1 MAPRGRYQRGLSQ
14 AERWALHRSELIRAT
29 AEVLNERAAL
39 NVQNIVRRAG
49 KGRNTFYAH
58 FASLEQATR
67 AVESS
72 AAMMVAGRVE
82 GALRRSVAPR
92 ESLRGVIS
100 GWLAAASEAPDL
112 IGAFLSSA
120 SSSRCA
126 ALARQ
131 QLRGALEDAR
141 SAGVFS
147 GVVDEARLL
156 AAVGSFQALVRVHV
170 ERRAAADAVERVAL
184 EVLLRLFR

>member
-1 MAPRGRYQRGLSQ
+1 MAPRGLYQRGLSQ

-82 GALRRSVAPR
+82 GALRHSVAPR
-92 ESLRGVIS
+92 ERLRGVIS
-100 GWLAAASEAPDL
+100 GWLAAASESPDL

-156 AAVGSFQALVRVHV
+156 AAVGSFQALVRIHV

>member
-1 MAPRGRYQRGLSQ
+1 MAPRGLYQRGLSQ

-29 AEVLNERAAL
+29 AEVLNERTAL

-82 GALRRSVAPR
+82 GALRHSVAPR
-92 ESLRGVIS
+92 ERLRGVIS
-100 GWLAAASEAPDL
+100 GWLAVVSEFPDL

-156 AAVGSFQALVRVHV
+156 AAVGSFQALVRIHV

>member
-1 MAPRGRYQRGLSQ
+1 MAPRGLYQRGLSQ
-14 AERWALHRSELIRAT
+14 AERWALHRAELIRAT
-29 AEVLNERAAL
+29 AELINERGAI
-39 NVQNIVRRAG
+39 NVQNIARRAG

-72 AAMMVAGRVE
+72 ATMMVAGRVE
-82 GALRRSVAPR
+82 LALRRGVAPR
-92 ESLRGVIS
+92 ERLRGVIS
-100 GWLAAASEAPDL
+100 GWLAAAGEAPEL

-131 QLRGALEDAR
+131 HLRGALEEAR
-141 SAGVFS
+141 AAGMI
-147 GVVDEARLL
+147 GGAIDEARLV
-156 AAVGSFQALVRVHV
+156 AAVGSLQALVRAHV
-170 ERRAAADAVERVAL
+170 ERRAAAEVVERIAV

>member
-29 AEVLNERAAL
+29 AEVLNERTAL

-67 AVESS
+67 AVESC

-92 ESLRGVIS
+92 ERLRGVIS
-100 GWLAAASEAPDL
+100 GWLAAASESPDL

-156 AAVGSFQALVRVHV
+156 AAVGSFQALVRIHV

>member
-1 MAPRGRYQRGLSQ
+1 MAPRGLYQRGLSQ

-29 AEVLNERAAL
+29 AEVINERAAL

-82 GALRRSVAPR
+82 RALSTSVAPR
-92 ESLRGVIS
+92 ERLRGVIS
-100 GWLAAASEAPDL
+100 GWLAAAGEAPDL
-112 IGAFLSSA
+112 VGAFLSSA

-126 ALARQ
+126 VLARQ
-131 QLRGALEDAR
+131 HLRGALEDAR
-141 SAGVFS
+141 RAGMIS

-156 AAVGSFQALVRVHV
+156 AAVGSFHALVRVHV
-170 ERRAAADAVERVAL
+170 ERRAAADAVERVAV